1 MRKRLWRDCQSRQ
14 TRSDR
19 FVPLAENQLAS
30 CRNASA
36 GFLDGISNIDNRGYC
51 RSKQAVQFA
60 AGTLVF
66 ETRSKRLHGVF
77 VAISVELFVLD
88 KIPKVLA
95 IVVNQQCFSRRPF
108 RKDNFVGF
116 QLDMEIVDGL
126 AIIHFGQRDCFSI
139 HQPFNRNE
147 KAVDEEAVV
156 RRKEQVTTRVFI
168 AESELRDT
176 DRCNTPVPGWAG
188 FLEPLAPNPF
198 DRLRPPQSIDECTN
212 LQLFDGNFTARL
224 FKSAFREGNT
234 CHCRHRLVRVDHH
247 ANRPNPMHLLSST
260 SMKAWA
266 S

>member
-1 MRKRLWRDCQSRQ
+1 MIRRLVKLVPRVPMRRFAQPSFCLESRPGRWGEMRNGSGAIARAAKRGPIV
-14 TRSDR
+14 
-19 FVPLAENQLAS
+19 FVSLAENQLAS

-126 AIIHFGQRDCFSI
+126 TIIHFGQRDCSSI
-139 HQPFNRNE
+139 HKPFDRNE

-168 AESELRDT
+168 AEREFRDT
-176 DRCNTPVPGWAG
+176 DRCNTPVPG
-188 FLEPLAPNPF
+188 
-198 DRLRPPQSIDECTN
+198 
-212 LQLFDGNFTARL
+212 
-224 FKSAFREGNT
+224 
-234 CHCRHRLVRVDHH
+234 
-247 ANRPNPMHLLSST
+247 
-260 SMKAWA
+260 
-266 S
+266 

>member
-60 AGTLVF
+60 AGALVF
-66 ETRSKRLHGVF
+66 ETRSERLHGVF

-95 IVVNQQCFSRRPF
+95 IVVNQQCFSRRSF

-126 AIIHFGQRDCFSI
+126 TIIHFGQRDCFSI

-168 AESELRDT
+168 AESEFRDT

-198 DRLRPPQSIDECTN
+198 DRLRPPQSIDERTN
-212 LQLFDGNFTARL
+212 RQLFDGNFPIGCLNQRSAKETLATATTAPVWCVWIIMPTAPTQCIRFL
-224 FKSAFREGNT
+224 
-234 CHCRHRLVRVDHH
+234 RHR
-247 ANRPNPMHLLSST
+247 
-260 SMKAWA
+260 
-266 S
+266 